1 MVYFIDFILFLAK
14 TATIILAFIV
24 ALLFL
29 VSLRSGN
36 QQSGGKIEFKD
47 IGDRFDQIKE
57 GFLEFKNGDAD
68 EKSADTQDDATKK
81 TSAQESIKTI
91 SDQDADSTLLNSE
104 ESAADKD
111 NRNTTDCKQAFAAED
126 GTLES
131 KPLTATKD
139 DAASESLWKK
149 AVNCVLFWKKD
160 AEDTPAEKEKTLYV
174 LEFDG
179 DVHAEEVKNL
189 REEVSALLH
198 IAEKGDEVLLKL
210 TSPGGAVNSYGLA
223 ASQLVRIRE
232 KGIPLTVAVDE
243 VAASGGYLMACVANK
258 IVAAPFAIVGSIG
271 VVAEMPNFHKVLEK
285 YNIDY
290 EQFTAGEYKRTVSMF
305 GENTES
311 AKEKFKEELTE
322 IHDVFKD
329 FVLEYR
335 PELDVELI
343 ATGEYWLAVK
353 AIKLGLV
360 DELKTSDSFILEAI
374 EEKNVYSITYIEKTT
389 VRQGISRFLTR
400 IMKRIPF

>member
-1 MVYFIDFILFLAK
+1 MKKIKNMSTESLTKLFTYVALITLAISIIIPIGWVFFASLK
-14 TATIILAFIV
+14 TNAEFYASPWALPKSFHWQNFVDAFEKAKMGEYLITSVFVTAV
-24 ALLFL
+24 ALLILL
-29 VSLRSGN
+29 VVALPAAYVIARF
-36 QQSGGKIEFKD
+36 EFR
-47 IGDRFDQIKE
+47 G
-57 GFLEFKNGDAD
+57 
-68 EKSADTQDDATKK
+68 
-81 TSAQESIKTI
+81 
-91 SDQDADSTLLNSE
+91 
-104 ESAADKD
+104 
-111 NRNTTDCKQAFAAED
+111 
-126 GTLES
+126 
-131 KPLTATKD
+131 
-139 DAASESLWKK
+139 KK

-305 GENTES
+305 GENR
-311 AKEKFKEELTE
+311 
-322 IHDVFKD
+322 D
-329 FVLEYR
+329 
-335 PELDVELI
+335 
-343 ATGEYWLAVK
+343 G
-353 AIKLGLV
+353 
-360 DELKTSDSFILEAI
+360 
-374 EEKNVYSITYIEKTT
+374 
-389 VRQGISRFLTR
+389 
-400 IMKRIPF
+400 

>member
-14 TATIILAFIV
+14 TATIIIAFIV
-24 ALLFL
+24 ALLFI
-29 VSLRSGN
+29 VSLRSNN

-57 GFLEFKNGDAD
+57 GFLEFKNGDTD
-68 EKSADTQDDATKK
+68 EKDSKDSKEVAASVSAAGTEASDNESATTDNAHLSAEDGALETKK
-81 TSAQESIKTI
+81 TAV
-91 SDQDADSTLLNSE
+91 STEKKVS
-104 ESAADKD
+104 
-111 NRNTTDCKQAFAAED
+111 R
-126 GTLES
+126 
-131 KPLTATKD
+131 
-139 DAASESLWKK
+139 SLWQR
-149 AVNCVLFWKKD
+149 LQFWKKI
-160 AEDTPAEKEKTLYV
+160 AEAEPAQKEKTLYV

-179 DVHAEEVKNL
+179 DVHAEQVKNL

-198 IAEKGDEVLLKL
+198 IAEQGDEVLLKL

-223 ASQLVRIRE
+223 ASQLVRIRD

-305 GENTES
+305 GQNTES
-311 AKEKFKEELTE
+311 AKEKFTEELNE
-322 IHDVFKD
+322 IHLIFKD
-329 FVLEYR
+329 FVMQYR
-335 PELDVELI
+335 PSLDVEKI

-353 AIKLGLV
+353 ALELGLV
-360 DELKTSDSFILEAI
+360 DELKTSDSYILEAI
-374 EEKNVYSITYIEKTT
+374 EEKNVYSISYIEKTT
-389 VRQGISRFLTR
+389 VRQGLSRFLTR
-400 IMKRIPF
+400 IMKRVPF

>member
-14 TATIILAFIV
+14 TATIIIAFIV
-24 ALLFL
+24 ALLFI
-29 VSLRSGN
+29 VSLRSNN

-57 GFLEFKNGDAD
+57 GFLEFKNGDTD
-68 EKSADTQDDATKK
+68 EKDSKDSKEIASSVSAAG
-81 TSAQESIKTI
+81 AEA
-91 SDQDADSTLLNSE
+91 SDN
-104 ESAADKD
+104 ESA
-111 NRNTTDCKQAFAAED
+111 RTDHKHLSAED
-126 GTLES
+126 GAL
-131 KPLTATKD
+131 
-139 DAASESLWKK
+139 ASEQTAVPTEKKVSRSLWQR
-149 AVNCVLFWKKD
+149 LQFWKKI
-160 AEDTPAEKEKTLYV
+160 AEAEPAQKEKTLYV

-179 DVHAEEVKNL
+179 DVHAEQVKNL

-223 ASQLVRIRE
+223 ASQLVRIRD

-305 GENTES
+305 GQNTES
-311 AKEKFKEELTE
+311 AKEKFTEELNE
-322 IHDVFKD
+322 IHLIFKD
-329 FVLEYR
+329 FVMQYR
-335 PELDVELI
+335 PSLDVETI

-353 AIKLGLV
+353 ALELGLV
-360 DELKTSDSFILEAI
+360 DELKTSDSYILEAI
-374 EEKNVYSITYIEKTT
+374 EEKNVYSISYIEKTT
-389 VRQGISRFLTR
+389 VRQGLSRFLTR
-400 IMKRIPF
+400 IMKRVPF

>member
-14 TATIILAFIV
+14 TATILVGFI
-24 ALLFL
+24 AAILFL
-29 VSLRSGN
+29 VSLRSN
-36 QQSGGKIEFKD
+36 NSPNSGKLEFKD
-47 IGDRFDQIKE
+47 IGDHFEQIKE
-57 GFLEFKNGDAD
+57 GFLEFKD
-68 EKSADTQDDATKK
+68 EDEEKKPAEKKKDQTAVSQTEQDV
-81 TSAQESIKTI
+81 EV
-91 SDQDADSTLLNSE
+91 DSTNTLNSE
-104 ESAADKD
+104 EAENTVEEQDSKTKASDKEPTSD
-111 NRNTTDCKQAFAAED
+111 KKFWQF
-126 GTLES
+126 
-131 KPLTATKD
+131 
-139 DAASESLWKK
+139 WKK
-149 AVNCVLFWKKD
+149 AEAPKP
-160 AEDTPAEKEKTLYV
+160 ERKEKTLYV

-232 KGIPLTVAVDE
+232 KGLNLTVAVDE
-243 VAASGGYLMACVANK
+243 VAASGGYLMACVANH

-271 VVAEMPNFHKVLEK
+271 VVAELPNFHKVLEK

-290 EQFTAGEYKRTVSMF
+290 EQFTAGEYKRTVTMF
-305 GENTES
+305 GENTEE
-311 AKEKFKEELTE
+311 AKEKFKDELNE
-322 IHDVFKD
+322 IHLVFKD
-329 FVLEYR
+329 FVHQYR
-335 PELDVELI
+335 PSLDIKTI

-353 AIKLGLV
+353 ALELGLV
-360 DELKTSDSFILEAI
+360 DELSTSDSYILDAI
-374 EEKNVYSITYIEKTT
+374 KDKNVYSVKYVEKTT

>member
-14 TATIILAFIV
+14 TATLIIAFIV

-29 VSLRSGN
+29 VSLRSSN

-57 GFLEFKNGDAD
+57 GFLEFKNGDGEAD
-68 EKSADTQDDATKK
+68 DNAGKK
-81 TSAQESIKTI
+81 TSESQI
-91 SDQDADSTLLNSE
+91 DANSE
-104 ESAADKD
+104 MITNAEGDQ
-111 NRNTTDCKQAFAAED
+111 QAFAAED
-126 GTLES
+126 GTLEAGNGAGQTS
-131 KPLTATKD
+131 SASAETVKDVKEESTK
-139 DAASESLWKK
+139 STKKFWQFWKK
-149 AVNCVLFWKKD
+149 AED
-160 AEDTPAEKEKTLYV
+160 DTPEEKEKTLYI

-198 IAEKGDEVLLKL
+198 IAEKGDEVLVKL

-232 KGIPLTVAVDE
+232 KGLHLTVAVDE

-329 FVLEYR
+329 FVQQYR
-335 PELDVELI
+335 PELDIKMI

-353 AIKLGLV
+353 ALKLGLV

-400 IMKRIPF
+400 IMKRVPF

>member
-14 TATIILAFIV
+14 TATIIIAFIV

-57 GFLEFKNGDAD
+57 GFLEFKNGDED
-68 EKSADTQDDATKK
+68 EKSVDNRDKVAKETKDTKE
-81 TSAQESIKTI
+81 TSAHNT
-91 SDQDADSTLLNSE
+91 DSELINHT
-104 ESAADKD
+104 ESAVDSDSDKA
-111 NRNTTDCKQAFAAED
+111 DCKQAFAAED

-131 KPLTATKD
+131 KHT
-139 DAASESLWKK
+139 DANKAEDAEESMWKK
-149 AVNCVLFWKKD
+149 VVNFVLFWKK
-160 AEDTPAEKEKTLYV
+160 AEEDTPEKKEKTLYV

-374 EEKNVYSITYIEKTT
+374 AEKNVYSITYIEKTT

>member
-14 TATIILAFIV
+14 TATIIVAFIV

-29 VSLRSGN
+29 VSLRSNN

-47 IGDRFDQIKE
+47 LGDRFEQIKE
-57 GFLEFKNGDAD
+57 GFLDFKNGGSD
-68 EKSADTQDDATKK
+68 EKGDKSGKTKSSDSSNNEAITTKSESA
-81 TSAQESIKTI
+81 I
-91 SDQDADSTLLNSE
+91 SE
-104 ESAADKD
+104 EGDD
-111 NRNTTDCKQAFAAED
+111 HTLAAED
-126 GTLES
+126 NTLAQQNVEAVKTSGNTDVKAS
-131 KPLTATKD
+131 KK
-139 DAASESLWKK
+139 SGKKFWQFWKK
-149 AVNCVLFWKKD
+149 AE
-160 AEDTPAEKEKTLYV
+160 EDQPEAKEHTLYV

-189 REEVSALLH
+189 REEVSALLL
-198 IAEKGDEVLLKL
+198 IAEKGDEVLVKI

-223 ASQLVRIRE
+223 ASQLARIRE
-232 KGIPLTVAVDE
+232 KGLNLTVAVDE

-305 GENTES
+305 GENTEA
-311 AKEKFKEELTE
+311 AKEKFKDELNE
-322 IHDVFKD
+322 IHIVFKD
-329 FVLEYR
+329 FVQQYR
-335 PELDVELI
+335 PDLDIQTI

-353 AIKLGLV
+353 AIELGLV
-360 DELKTSDSFILEAI
+360 DELKTSDSYIQEAV
-374 EEKNVYSITYIEKTT
+374 EEKNVYSISYIEKTT
-389 VRQGISRFLTR
+389 VRQGLSRFLTR

>member
-14 TATIILAFIV
+14 TATILIGFV
-24 ALLFL
+24 AAILFL
-29 VSLRSGN
+29 VSLRSN
-36 QQSGGKIEFKD
+36 NSPNSGKLEFKD
-47 IGDRFDQIKE
+47 IGDHFEQIKE
-57 GFLEFKNGDAD
+57 GFLEFKD
-68 EKSADTQDDATKK
+68 EDEDKK
-81 TSAQESIKTI
+81 PAEKKK
-91 SDQDADSTLLNSE
+91 DQ
-104 ESAADKD
+104 
-111 NRNTTDCKQAFAAED
+111 
-126 GTLES
+126 
-131 KPLTATKD
+131 TATKA
-139 DAASESLWKK
+139 DAENSSESDATLTADSADEMETEKSQAVNSEKETTSSKKFWQFWKK
-149 AVNCVLFWKKD
+149 AEAPKF
-160 AEDTPAEKEKTLYV
+160 ERKEKTLYV

-232 KGIPLTVAVDE
+232 KGLNLTVAVDE
-243 VAASGGYLMACVANK
+243 VAASGGYLMACVANH

-271 VVAEMPNFHKVLEK
+271 VVAELPNFHKVLEK

-290 EQFTAGEYKRTVSMF
+290 EQFTAGEYKRTVTMF
-305 GENTES
+305 GENTEE
-311 AKEKFKEELTE
+311 AKEKFKDELNE
-322 IHDVFKD
+322 IHLVFKD
-329 FVLEYR
+329 FVHQYR
-335 PELDVELI
+335 PSLDIKTI

-353 AIKLGLV
+353 ALELGLV
-360 DELKTSDSFILEAI
+360 DELSTSDTYILDAI
-374 EEKNVYSITYIEKTT
+374 KDKNVYSVKYVEKTT

>member
-14 TATIILAFIV
+14 TATILVGFI
-24 ALLFL
+24 AAILFL
-29 VSLRSGN
+29 VSLRSN
-36 QQSGGKIEFKD
+36 NSPNSGKLEFKD
-47 IGDRFDQIKE
+47 IGDHFEQIKE
-57 GFLEFKNGDAD
+57 GFLEFKDEDDEKKPAEKKKDQTVVSQTEQDLEHDATIALNAADAD
-68 EKSADTQDDATKK
+68 KVEEGKEAKETSSGKK
-81 TSAQESIKTI
+81 FWQ
-91 SDQDADSTLLNSE
+91 
-104 ESAADKD
+104 
-111 NRNTTDCKQAFAAED
+111 F
-126 GTLES
+126 
-131 KPLTATKD
+131 
-139 DAASESLWKK
+139 WKK
-149 AVNCVLFWKKD
+149 AEEPKS
-160 AEDTPAEKEKTLYV
+160 ERKEKTLYV

-232 KGIPLTVAVDE
+232 KGLNLTVAVDE
-243 VAASGGYLMACVANK
+243 VAASGGYLMACVANH

-271 VVAEMPNFHKVLEK
+271 VVAELPNFHKVLEK

-290 EQFTAGEYKRTVSMF
+290 EQFTAGEYKRTVTMF
-305 GENTES
+305 GENTEE
-311 AKEKFKEELTE
+311 AKEKFKDELNE
-322 IHDVFKD
+322 IHLVFKD
-329 FVLEYR
+329 FVQQYR
-335 PELDVELI
+335 PSLDIQTI

-353 AIKLGLV
+353 ALELGLV
-360 DELKTSDSFILEAI
+360 DELSTSDSYILDAI
-374 EEKNVYSITYIEKTT
+374 KDKNVYSVKYVEKTT